1 MALTPRCY
9 RGCEGA
15 WDTMAK
21 VVRFRSRH
29 TSRSRSGSSFIM
41 LVVLGML
48 ASFLVGAVISYF
60 VIDRRPSFQQ
70 GLEAKMRDV
79 TPGPRDRQN
88 AEHDVLSASSQVATY
103 KRCGG
108 GVRINCVVDGDT
120 LWTAGVK
127 VRIADIDAPEIG
139 KPQCASEKALGE
151 RATVRLIELVNSG
164 PFAMQSWPGRD
175 EDRYGRKLRVL
186 VQDGRSLGDILVSE
200 GLARTWTGK
209 RQPWC

>member
-1 MALTPRCY
+1 
-9 RGCEGA
+9 
-15 WDTMAK
+15 
-21 VVRFRSRH
+21 
-29 TSRSRSGSSFIM
+29 M

-48 ASFLVGAVISYF
+48 ASFLVGAGISYF
-60 VIDRRPSFQQ
+60 VINRGPFFQQ
-70 GLEAKMRDV
+70 GLEAKVRDV
-79 TPGPRDRQN
+79 TPGSRDRQKT
-88 AEHDVLSASSQVATY
+88 EQDVLSTSSQVATY

-151 RATVRLIELVNSG
+151 RATIRLIELVNSG